1 MAKNMAVITNGV
13 VTNVIWCSDKE
24 PETDI
29 LVAPGDRPVG
39 IGDAY
44 SDGKF
49 YRDGEEILT
58 PLAATRK
65 ENERLAAENAELLE
79 AMATMVDDV
88 YNQDVG
94 QMEE

>member
-1 MAKNMAVITNGV
+1 MAKNMAKIENGAV
-13 VTNVIWCSDKE
+13 VNILWCSDKE
-24 PETDI
+24 PEIDT

-49 YRDGEEILT
+49 YRDGGEILT

-65 ENERLAAENAELLE
+65 ENERLTAENAELLE
-79 AMATMVDDV
+79 AMATMVNDV